1 MKLTGFEGQVAFV
14 TGAGGGIG
22 AAVAEALGGAGAH
35 VIVTDRDVALAQA
48 TAARIGQGGSRARAL
63 GVDVADEASVENA
76 MAQAEAEVG
85 PIAMLV
91 NVAGIFHSFPM
102 LDTSQDE
109 WALHWRVNT
118 MGVVHCCQSAARRM
132 AARGAGRIVTVASQ
146 TATILRAGQAAY
158 GASKAAA
165 EYVTKCLG
173 LELAPLGIRC
183 NVVHPG
189 VTETP
194 LSKAIWEKNPGAK
207 DRHVAGELARYRV
220 PIPLRKVG
228 QPEDVAMAVMFF
240 LSDQA
245 GHITLADLHVDGG
258 ATLIA

>member
-1 MKLTGFEGQVAFV
+1 MELTGFEGRVAFV

-22 AAVAEALGGAGAH
+22 AAVAVALGKARAH
-35 VIVTDRDVALAQA
+35 VIVTDRDETLART
-48 TAARIGQGGSRARAL
+48 TAKRIKEANGRAHAL
-63 GVDVADEASVENA
+63 GVDVSDQEAVERA
-76 MAQAEAEVG
+76 MAQAEMDVG
-85 PIAMLV
+85 PIGMLV
-91 NVAGIFHSFPM
+91 NVAGVFHSFAM
-102 LDTSQDE
+102 VDTPTDE
-109 WALHWRVNT
+109 WELLWRVNT

-132 AARGAGRIVTVASQ
+132 VVRGGGRIVTVASQ
-146 TATILRAGQAAY
+146 TASILRSGQAAY

-173 LELAPLGIRC
+173 LELAPLGVRC

-194 LSKAIWEKNPGAK
+194 LSRAIWENSPGAK
-207 DRHVAGELARYRV
+207 ERHIAGDLARYRV
-220 PIPLRKVG
+220 PIPLRKVA

-245 GHITLADLHVDGG
+245 DHIALADLHVDGG